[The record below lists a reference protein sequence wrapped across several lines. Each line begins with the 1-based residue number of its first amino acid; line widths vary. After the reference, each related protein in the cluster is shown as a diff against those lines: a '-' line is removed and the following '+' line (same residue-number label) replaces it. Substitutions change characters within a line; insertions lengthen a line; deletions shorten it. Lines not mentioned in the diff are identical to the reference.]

1 MEDVLDKILKRLYEN
16 RGIDFSDYKPCCL
29 KKRLSARMEMLR
41 IKDPVQYFEYLCQDP
56 SESDHLL
63 NIFAVRVSSF
73 FRNPV
78 VFELIA
84 QKVLPKIIA
93 GKKNSGAGQIRVW
106 SAGCASGEEAYS
118 IAILI
123 YEALIHEN
131 MDEWYPLIFGT
142 DISEESLA
150 MAEKGIYKRDALENT
165 KIGIFDRYFSS
176 DGNGRYR
183 ISPFIKN
190 MVRFSQD
197 DLASKERFA
206 PADSV
211 FGSFDLI
218 LCRNVLIYFSSKLQK
233 RVIDKLY
240 KALDDKGFLVIG
252 DSESLFTLTEEK
264 LTELDSRNRIFQK

>member
-1 MEDVLDKILKRLYEN
+1 MDDLLDKILKKLYKAK
-16 RGIDFSDYKPCCL
+16 GVDFSDYKPCCL
-29 KKRLSARMEMLR
+29 KKRLSARMEMLQ
-41 IKDPVQYFEYLCQDP
+41 INDPAQYFEYLCQNP

-84 QKVLPKIIA
+84 QKILPKIITC
-93 GKKNSGAGQIRVW
+93 KKNSGVRQIRVW

-131 MDEWYPLIFGT
+131 REEWYPLIFGT

-150 MAEKGIYKRDALENT
+150 MAEAGVYKREALENT
-165 KIGIFDRYFSS
+165 KIGIFDKYFFSDCNRY
-176 DGNGRYR
+176 YR
-183 ISPFIKN
+183 ISPFIQN
-190 MVRFSQD
+190 MVRFSKD
-197 DLASKERFA
+197 DLASRERFA

-233 RVIDKLY
+233 RVFNNLY
-240 KALDDKGFLVIG
+240 KALDNKGYLVLG
-252 DSESLFTLTEEK
+252 DSESLITLTEEK
-264 LTELDSRNRIFQK
+264 LITLDSRNRIFQK